1 MSPNKSNVHKL
12 DGKLYHCHQAVVITF
27 DVEYIVL
34 VADIVDAVERFPDV
48 GKASPLAPL
57 HNGSPLLQ
65 SDL

>member
-12 DGKLYHCHQAVVITF
+12 NGKLYNCHQAVVITF
-27 DVEYIVL
+27 DVEHLVL
-34 VADIVDAVERFPDV
+34 VADIVDAVEGFSDV